1 LIEVTLAARS
11 STNQADVGSPA
22 LVQQPDELVQAPA
35 QAIESGLVD
44 RLLKDGLPRLRFPAE
59 LEARFHQDCAE
70 QRLTVLL
77 VNGVMVAI
85 LFNWLL
91 WTDYFMVPDVF
102 DLSLRLRLFVFT
114 PLTIACLIILAWVPF
129 LWLRE
134 WSAFLWGTLA
144 AGITLYVCAQ
154 SHDAMAAPNLLSLL
168 PIVMFANTM
177 ARMRFVQAVM
187 LDGLTLLVF
196 LYGWYATPP
205 APLALMLPAL
215 LTLLA
220 CMAMTLFGCYQHE
233 RQERLNWLRLTREKF
248 LYKDLERASQHLETV
263 SRIDMLTEVSNRR
276 HFDEFLQQVW
286 DRARLDGSEIS
297 VMMID
302 LDHFKAYNERYGQPQ
317 GDICLKDIAMELKR
331 RLRRPGDLIAR
342 YGGEQFIA
350 VLVGT
355 PLATAVSA
363 AERVR
368 KGVEALNLVHAA
380 SNTQTVVTVSVGV
393 ACLRP
398 NTPHST
404 PSQLIAAAD
413 EALYQAKS
421 RGRNLV
427 FAFGTDE

>member
-1 LIEVTLAARS
+1 MT
-11 STNQADVGSPA
+11 
-22 LVQQPDELVQAPA
+22 QAPL

-44 RLLKDGLPRLRFPAE
+44 RLLEDGVPRLRFPEE
-59 LEARFHQDCAE
+59 LEERFHQDCAE
-70 QRLTVLL
+70 QRLKVLL
-77 VNGVMVAI
+77 VNGVIVAV

-91 WTDYFMVPDVF
+91 WTDSFMVPDVF
-102 DLSLRLRLFVFT
+102 DLSLKLRLFVFT

-134 WSAFLWGTLA
+134 WSAFLWGMLA
-144 AGITLYVCAQ
+144 GGITLFLCLHSQ
-154 SHDAMAAPNLLSLL
+154 NAMAGPNLLSLM
-168 PIVMFANTM
+168 PIVMFANSM
-177 ARMRFVQAVM
+177 ARMRFLQALV
-187 LDGLTLLVF
+187 LDALCLLAF

-205 APLALMLPAL
+205 APLSLMLPAFI
-215 LTLLA
+215 TLLA
-220 CMAMTLFGCYQHE
+220 CTAITLFGCYMHE
-233 RQERLNWLRLTREKF
+233 RQERLNWLRVVRENA
-248 LYKDLERASQHLETV
+248 LQRELLRASEHLEAV

-276 HFDEFLQQVW
+276 HFDDFLQQVW
-286 DRARLDGSEIS
+286 DRARLDGSELS

-302 LDHFKAYNERYGQPQ
+302 VDHFKAYNERYGQPE
-317 GDICLKDIAMELKR
+317 GDACLKDIATTLKR

-355 PLATAVSA
+355 PLATATSA

-368 KGVEALNLVHAA
+368 KGVENLNRLHAA
-380 SNTQTVVTVSVGV
+380 SNTQAVVTVSVGV

-398 NTPHST
+398 NTPHSS
-404 PSQLIAAAD
+404 PAQLIAAAD